1 MVESLLFIEAGA
13 GASKK
18 RTGSATL
25 HMVGVQ
31 VFREVKLVGLG
42 RYRYCIFKIKPFAK
56 IY

>member
-25 HMVGVQ
+25 QMVGPPHRGGASVQ
-31 VFREVKLVGLG
+31 RGEVGGLG
-42 RYRYCIFKIKPFAK
+42 TLPVLYF
-56 IY
+56 

>member
-25 HMVGVQ
+25 QMVGVQ